1 MDIEEALE
9 LADDLTFTTTGQQL
23 DSLQKSILRGA
34 WDNQK
39 YREIAQHNHRSE
51 KYVKEAGF
59 KLWKL
64 LSVALGED
72 IHKSTFRSRF
82 EKWIASHISNSGNC
96 VQIGNDNIN
105 LCGETWQSSEV
116 PRKRSSKTSQN
127 PEPTA
132 KQPRLDLGD
141 APEILTFYD
150 RTSELTTL
158 KQWILTAYPALVKPP

>member
-9 LADDLTFTTTGQQL
+9 LADDLTFTTTGKQL

-72 IHKSTFRSRF
+72 FHKSNFRSRF
-82 EKWIASHISNSGNC
+82 EKWIASNISNSGNC

-105 LCGETWQSSEV
+105 V
-116 PRKRSSKTSQN
+116 AIFRSSTEKIAQN
-127 PEPTA
+127 SPKLPTNC
-132 KQPRLDLGD
+132 
-141 APEILTFYD
+141 
-150 RTSELTTL
+150 
-158 KQWILTAYPALVKPP
+158 